1 MGICNFQFKCNFVK
15 NQKLFLNFLFHFW
28 ILYQF
33 LNILKEKMIVIA
45 NAFPKLQ
52 TVSILV
58 RPFSKKRCFRT
69 RVDSQDVKA
78 SQMLTK
84 SPWERF
90 YHVFSSFLGKF
101 ICKTSPLVLADIV
114 GLSANTLTSDRK
126 YRIQGFQNLSLP
138 IQMQFSGKRN
148 TFSEFFFPLLDST
161 WNFEH
166 FERKDDRH
174 S

>member
-90 YHVFSSFLGKF
+90 YHVFSSFWGKF
-101 ICKTSPLVLADIV
+101 ICKTSPLVLAEIV

-148 TFSEFFFPLLDST
+148 TFSEFFFSASGFYMKFWT
-161 WNFEH
+161 FWKK
-166 FERKDDRH
+166 RW
-174 S
+174 SS